1 MTKRPDRRIVLALAL
16 AADVDTRTASRAL
29 TLGLDA
35 IHGVRVQE
43 RIAAGAVQ
51 VGVTLPASASTEVK
65 GGAR

>member
-1 MTKRPDRRIVLALAL
+1 MTTRPDRRIVLALAL

-43 RIAAGAVQ
+43 RIAAGAEQ
-51 VGVTLPASASTEVK
+51 VGVTLPAATSNEGSGT
-65 GGAR
+65 

>member
-1 MTKRPDRRIVLALAL
+1 MSVDRRLVLALAL
-16 AADVDTRTASRAL
+16 AADVDTRTAARAL

-51 VGVTLPASASTEVK
+51 VGVTLPAAQPSE
-65 GGAR
+65 GDER